1 VQEGRKRTANSNGLA
16 YNPINLIYDKNA
28 EGEKLK
34 LRDEDHKI
42 RGYVRAYN
50 MDHHGNSAYNP
61 LNGEERIGVTKI
73 VPNELTDRYR
83 EKLT

>member
-1 VQEGRKRTANSNGLA
+1 MEENESIKQQKLQHNLELVQEGRKRTANSNGLA
-16 YNPINLIYDKNA
+16 YNPINLMYDKNP

-42 RGYVRAYN
+42 RGLVRAYN

-61 LNGEERIGVTKI
+61 LNG
-73 VPNELTDRYR
+73 
-83 EKLT
+83 